1 MRVRTGPEEGRG
13 ESRHAWGVIRRG
25 HDCLR
30 RPWSHGRPDAGHSA
44 DKPRL
49 LRIGR
54 SILHRVLVVAYTQ
67 GTGSHGEAIRTISAP
82 RTSGRERTAY
92 GRAVAPAT
100 IDLSNIPERSDEQV
114 RTMCRVGRPR
124 IEAEA
129 RQLIATRPN
138 PQVLTRFRA
147 EAKRLGIGYQTL
159 MHRVLAAHVGTE
171 VV

>member
-1 MRVRTGPEEGRG
+1 
-13 ESRHAWGVIRRG
+13 
-25 HDCLR
+25 
-30 RPWSHGRPDAGHSA
+30 
-44 DKPRL
+44 
-49 LRIGR
+49 
-54 SILHRVLVVAYTQ
+54 
-67 GTGSHGEAIRTISAP
+67 
-82 RTSGRERTAY
+82 
-92 GRAVAPAT
+92 
-100 IDLSNIPERSDEQV
+100 
-114 RTMCRVGRPR
+114 MCRVGRPR